1 MVRQYIQYAYVYVQ
15 TVLSYILC
23 VCPLSTVPIVP
34 ANYTVRLVQGISGD
48 HEGLVEVFLSGEWGT
63 VCSDSWD
70 INDGRVVCR
79 QIGLGD
85 AIAVPGAAYFGRG
98 DSSNPILLDEVACT
112 GTEKNLDRCSF
123 TRDHDCTH
131 SEDAGVRC
139 TGEYAYIHKY
149 AHLNKYIAYNC
160 MYVFL
165 YAYKHLD

>member
-112 GTEKNLDRCSF
+112 GTEKNLGSCTFSGV
-123 TRDHDCTH
+123 HDCTH